1 MSWVTPR
8 TWIAGE
14 VLTAALLNT
23 HLRDN
28 LNALR
33 ISYATTLPG
42 TPADGDLTILVDST
56 SNPTYK
62 WLLRYNAAEAT
73 YKWECVGGNP
83 LVVTTAA
90 SSTRANT
97 AYGDLA
103 DAATPTFT
111 IPNAGDWQIGI
122 SVNLNIG
129 DSEAFCSPM
138 MGGTEALDAD
148 AVSVAETSGST
159 VSPAASVAR
168 TNVKLAVAAS
178 TAVKLRYKS
187 AAGTITAKNRTLL
200 FRPERII

>member
-1 MSWVTPR
+1 MAWTAPR
-8 TWIAGE
+8 TWVAGE

-28 LNALR
+28 LLALR
-33 ISYATTLPG
+33 CSYATTLPG
-42 TPADGDLTILVDST
+42 SPSDGDLAILVDST

-62 WLLRYNAAEAT
+62 WLFRYNAAEAT
-73 YKWECVGGNP
+73 YKWECIGGNP

-90 SSTRANT
+90 SSTRTNA

-122 SVNLNIG
+122 AVNMIV
-129 DSEAFCSPM
+129 DASEGFCSPM
-138 MGGTEALDAD
+138 MGGTEAIDAD
-148 AVSVAETSGST
+148 SVSVSGYQAST
-159 VSPAASVAR
+159 PDPQASVAR
-168 TNVKLAVAAS
+168 TIVKTAVAAS

-187 AAGTITAKNRTLL
+187 SSGQITAKNRTLQ